1 MSGAKGRT
9 WFRTERD
16 WFIDSKLVD
25 LVEKVGPAGVVGWF
39 RLLGRACQTEG
50 IFPHPLS
57 AELRDNNLGINGEMA
72 KEIAAAM
79 VEVGLVQEDE
89 DGLRIAAWSTYQ
101 PPLRYMAPAQRDQS
115 NTPIT
120 KNHTRVIPENNN
132 HTPVIA
138 QNKSVTSN
146 HESRDDERTNERT
159 NKTNGRTGGNHGLPS
174 IGEILARGGAR

>member
-1 MSGAKGRT
+1 MSSAKGRT
-9 WFRTERD
+9 WFRAERD
-16 WFIDSKLVD
+16 WFNDSKLVD

-39 RLLGRACQTEG
+39 RLLGRACQSEG

-101 PPLRYMAPAQRDQS
+101 PPLRYLAPAQRDQEK
-115 NTPIT
+115 TAIT
-120 KNHTRVIPENNN
+120 KN

-174 IGEILARGGAR
+174 IGEILAKGGAR

>member
-1 MSGAKGRT
+1 MSGPMRRT

-79 VEVGLVQEDE
+79 VVVGLVQEDE
-89 DGLRIAAWSTYQ
+89 DGLRIAAWAAYQ
-101 PPLRYMAPAQRDQS
+101 PPLRFLNSSARHDPQHSATQVQPPAT
-115 NTPIT
+115 N
-120 KNHTRVIPENNN
+120 
-132 HTPVIA
+132 PVA
-138 QNKSVTSN
+138 VRHNPRGN
-146 HESRDDERTNERT
+146 ERTNEQT
-159 NKTNGRTGGNHGLPS
+159 NKTDRRTGSSHGLPS
-174 IGEILARGGAR
+174 IGEILAKGGAR